1 MVRVLGS
8 VGLTVVVIAIVRI
21 VIPSKAPIVKT
32 ATIKTSTLKTSA
44 RETSAVGLGSSNA
57 DRSVSGAV
65 YSIDANPGPG
75 IAVQWRPTRPIGHE
89 RSRIKTRKSLMVVV
103 RGSFLSS

>member
-65 YSIDANPGPG
+65 YSIDANPGRGMPSNGGPPG
-75 IAVQWRPTRPIGHE
+75 QSVMNGPV
-89 RSRIKTRKSLMVVV
+89 SRRGSLMVAA
-103 RGSFLSS
+103 RGGFLTS